1 MLKLVVVLATVAG
14 PPVGG
19 SGPAVSLLLLLV
31 LLLFCLLR
39 YCCCFWSL
47 IMVLLLLLLLC
58 LVTVCMCLVALGVK
72 KICSTSH
79 PGGNQVDG
87 LPPASSF
94 ACQKFEF
101 EKSARSFDSVVN
113 FLPSLCYFA
122 ADCMVEWPKLCIG
135 HEVNYR
141 RKFSCG
147 IKFS

>member
-1 MLKLVVVLATVAG
+1 MFFCNCFDGLVNWLPPLGLGLSKSSGILKMRCLLSETESFMLKVVVVLATVAG

-19 SGPAVSLLLLLV
+19 SGSAVSLLLLLV

-87 LPPASSF
+87 LPPASVGS
-94 ACQKFEF
+94 K
-101 EKSARSFDSVVN
+101 V
-113 FLPSLCYFA
+113 
-122 ADCMVEWPKLCIG
+122 
-135 HEVNYR
+135 R
-141 RKFSCG
+141 RKLRIFRNML
-147 IKFS
+147 